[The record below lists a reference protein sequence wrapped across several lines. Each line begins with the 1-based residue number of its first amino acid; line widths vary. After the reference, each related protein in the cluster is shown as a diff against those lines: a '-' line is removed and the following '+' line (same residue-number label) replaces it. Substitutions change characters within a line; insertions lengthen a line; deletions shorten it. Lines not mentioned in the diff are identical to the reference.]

1 VTPGGPF
8 LAGVQAPHG
17 PGGTAGGLAVLPGML
32 SARGSKRGWAALRAG
47 PAASSPGGGA
57 FDGMDAV
64 SVWVEFGIALALIT
78 AAGSELA
85 RQGDV
90 IAGRTGMGGTWVGLI
105 LLATV
110 TSLPELIT
118 GVSAV
123 VLADAADIAVGA
135 VLGSC
140 VFNLLIIVVLDF
152 LMREEPLYSRLSPNH
167 ILSAAFGIILIGV
180 VGFSLLLD
188 QSGRG
193 LTIGHVG
200 AYSPIITVIYLMA
213 VRTLF
218 RHERNHA
225 SGPLE
230 TEALERGAPLGAAP
244 WIYALAATVV
254 VATGVWLPFIGER
267 LAVVMGVGKT
277 FVGTLLIA
285 LATSLP
291 EVVVTVA
298 ALRIRAFNMA
308 VSNLFGS
315 NLFNVL
321 ILVVEDLVF
330 VRGSILAGVS
340 ELHTISAMSAI
351 VMTGIAVVGLVYRPQ
366 RRLFRRIGWA
376 SLFLLSIYLINFT
389 VLYLYGT

>member
-1 VTPGGPF
+1 
-8 LAGVQAPHG
+8 
-17 PGGTAGGLAVLPGML
+17 
-32 SARGSKRGWAALRAG
+32 
-47 PAASSPGGGA
+47 
-57 FDGMDAV
+57 MDAV
-64 SVWVEFGIALALIT
+64 AAWVQFGIALALIT

-90 IAGRTGMGGTWVGLI
+90 IATRTGLGGTWVGLI

-135 VLGSC
+135 ILGSC
-140 VFNLLIIVVLDF
+140 VFNLAIIVVLDF
-152 LMREEPLYSRLSPNH
+152 LMREVPLYSRLSPNH
-167 ILSAAFGIILIGV
+167 VLSAAFGIILIGV
-180 VGFSLLLD
+180 VGFSLLLEHR
-188 QSGRG
+188 GRG
-193 LTIGHVG
+193 LAVGHVG
-200 AYSPIITVIYLMA
+200 IYSPIIAVIYLMA

-218 RHERNHA
+218 RHERNCESRPVESGAVA
-225 SGPLE
+225 SG
-230 TEALERGAPLGAAP
+230 TSLGAAL

-254 VATGVWLPFIGER
+254 VATGVWLPFIGQR
-267 LAVVMGVGKT
+267 LAVVMGVGET

-291 EVVVTVA
+291 EVVVTVG

-315 NLFNVL
+315 NLFNVV
-321 ILVVEDLVF
+321 ILVFEDLVF
-330 VRGSILAGVS
+330 LPGSILTVVS
-340 ELHTISAMSAI
+340 ELHTMSAMSAI
-351 VMTGIAVVGLVYRPQ
+351 VMTGIAVVGLVYQPQ

-389 VLYLYGT
+389 VLYLYGS